1 MERQQESSGKRI
13 WRLVYP
19 FLTYMGIMLLVGTIA
34 SLAISYRFVSENV
47 TEITPDTLN
56 EMMIETVELFYSYY
70 LEIQTASV
78 LCTLPVMIIF
88 FTRDRRRRLQAG
100 AVELLPDRSPLWMAV
115 IAVFGAITSYAANG
129 MISLSGLYQVSDGYD
144 EVAMVFYQGKL
155 FLELICLGVLTPI
168 LEELIFRGLMYNQ
181 LLETMSKKMAVL
193 LAALLFGAYHGNML
207 QMIYAFCLGLLM
219 IYVYERFHTLLAPI
233 LFHIGANVL
242 GIVLTETSALSFLY
256 STAAGMYLSV
266 IAASLLVIGAVWLIE
281 ERQRQLEARSG
292 NGENM
297 SA

>member
-34 SLAISYRFVSENV
+34 SLMISYRFVSENI

-56 EMMIETVELFYSYY
+56 EMMIKMQELFLSYY
-70 LEIQTASV
+70 LEIQTAAV

-88 FTRDRRRRLQAG
+88 FMRDRRRRLQAG

-115 IAVFGAITSYAANG
+115 TVVFGAIASYAANG
-129 MISLSGLYQVSDGYD
+129 MISLSGLYQVSDSYE
-144 EVAMVFYQGKL
+144 EVAVAFFQGKL
-155 FLELICLGVLTPI
+155 FLEVICLGVLTPI

-181 LLETMSKKMAVL
+181 LTETMPKKMAVFM
-193 LAALLFGAYHGNML
+193 AALLFGAYHGNLL
-207 QMIYAFCLGLLM
+207 QMIYAFCLGLLI

-242 GIVLTETSALSFLY
+242 GILLTETPALSFLY
-256 STAAGMYLSV
+256 STAAAMYLSV

-281 ERQRQLEARSG
+281 ERQRKLETKSG
-292 NGENM
+292 DGENR